1 MMPPIHKH
9 THART
14 HTKIPSSHC
23 IARVKGLCARAS
35 SRGQIHTHTHRA
47 ALGGLKTNTASCREE
62 EEEALVKEE
71 GQRLQVGGSVGSLY
85 WEKGGEKKQTKKTV
99 LLGEGLCACMR
110 AHLRLCVFVYVS
122 WSDVLCNAC
131 GADGTFPK
139 RCAFVQW
146 GRRCASH
153 LSPHTRLYSLRLSCR
168 MVSLTAANTKRMF
181 SVSVAQVK

>member
-1 MMPPIHKH
+1 M
-9 THART
+9 
-14 HTKIPSSHC
+14 
-23 IARVKGLCARAS
+23 
-35 SRGQIHTHTHRA
+35 
-47 ALGGLKTNTASCREE
+47 
-62 EEEALVKEE
+62 VKEE

-85 WEKGGEKKQTKKTV
+85 WEKEEEKKKNPKTV

-131 GADGTFPK
+131 GADGTFLK